1 MMFDI
6 EFNVWVDRRFSN
18 LSFTQ
23 IALKYNISKKEAEI
37 YYMFNLQKIEE
48 IKQNILRKRE
58 MAKRKKRTPTYK
70 QMAFDTAVR
79 NPERYID
86 ILTTIKNFEGKILDD
101 NILLD
106 IVSTLYLEGIV
117 TSKDIII
124 NNSTTI
130 DNIKDLVIEVNSTR
144 NADGGFPKGYQSRF
158 WTYMR
163 ALCELGFVYA
173 RYKKE
178 FKLSKIAKMLINRE
192 IDEQEAF
199 SIQAMKYNRKSPYR
213 NVSNDF
219 NFFKFILKVLLELK
233 EQNKYLSY
241 EQFIIATFSKNGDV
255 DEFLEIIKNNKFKD
269 YDTTFDFIKKNYS
282 LTTNYETTM
291 KDYPDVV
298 RRFFI
303 ISGFITIKYS
313 GKKLIQIN
321 ENKLD
326 YIKEICNVDF
336 DLTDEEK
343 NNEILFFNKFE
354 NYTDNFLD
362 IAYKYRE
369 EDKIKGDIYTKQ
381 LFNIIK
387 DYKITE
393 EIIVES
399 IEKIGSKTTVIE
411 EFKEIPEPL
420 KLEFFISILIAL
432 KYKNKFII
440 RPNYKADHI
449 GKPYSHAPG
458 NIGDI
463 EVFSKTIY
471 WLIEVTLIRN
481 KTQQLNHETTS
492 VIRHLFSNEEFAN
505 HFIKYLSFIAPQIHQ
520 DTKEFFDYQIVK
532 SKSDKYNVYIR
543 PYSIK
548 DFISIILKFDILED
562 MNKYTKE
569 VINDFKSKLD

>member
-1 MMFDI
+1 
-6 EFNVWVDRRFSN
+6 
-18 LSFTQ
+18 
-23 IALKYNISKKEAEI
+23 
-37 YYMFNLQKIEE
+37 
-48 IKQNILRKRE
+48 
-58 MAKRKKRTPTYK
+58 MAKRKKRIPTYK

-86 ILTTIKNFEGKILDD
+86 ILTTIKDFEGKILDD
-101 NILLD
+101 EVLLD
-106 IVSTLYLEGIV
+106 IVSTLYLKGVV
-117 TSKDIII
+117 TSREITIDDT
-124 NNSTTI
+124 TTI
-130 DNIKDLVIEVNSTR
+130 NDIKDLVIQVNSSR

-163 ALCELGFVYA
+163 ALSELGFVYA
-173 RYKKE
+173 RYNKE

-199 SIQAMKYNRKSPYR
+199 SIQSMKYNRKSPYR

-219 NFFKFILKVLLELK
+219 NFFKFILRVLLKLK
-233 EQNKYLSY
+233 EQNKSLSY
-241 EQFIIATFSKNGDV
+241 EQFIVATFSENGNV
-255 DEFLEIIKNNKFKD
+255 EKFLEIIENNKFKD
-269 YDTTFDFIKKNYS
+269 YDTTFNFIKENYN
-282 LTTNYETTM
+282 LTTNYKTTM
-291 KDYPDVV
+291 QDYPDVV

-313 GKKLIQIN
+313 GKKLIQLN

-326 YIKEICNVDF
+326 YIQEICSLDF
-336 DLTDEEK
+336 VLTDKEK
-343 NNEILFFNKFE
+343 NDEILFFEKYDS
-354 NYTDNFLD
+354 YTAMFLD

-369 EDKIKGDIYTKQ
+369 QDKIQGNIYTKQ
-381 LFNIIK
+381 LYDII
-387 DYKITE
+387 DNYKITE
-393 EIIVES
+393 KIIVES

-432 KYKNKFII
+432 KYKDKFII
-440 RPNYKADHI
+440 KPNYKADHI

-458 NIGDI
+458 NTGDI

-520 DTKEFFDYQIVK
+520 DTKTFFDYQIVQ
-532 SKSDKYNVYIR
+532 SQMEGYEVYIK

-548 DFISIILKFDILED
+548 EFISIITDLKILED

-569 VINDFKSKLD
+569 VINHFKSKLG